1 MTDKKE
7 GGLLDSLGGFFIK
20 PTDESEEV
28 PPTATSTPNS
38 VKPTLISTLA
48 ASAPIS
54 VSTSQQ
60 GPSPRSVELLKAAQ
74 EKVPPDNAQFKLDAA
89 MQSIAA
95 LEPDPVKRRT
105 MATAILASQG
115 VSPEKIANDEKR
127 AREIMAAYL
136 NEVNTQLGTKLSE
149 SVTSVRERAGNL
161 RQQATELD
169 TEIAR
174 IREQQATLNSEATE
188 LDASA
193 SSEEAALNALSADIQ
208 SALAL
213 VNS

>member
-1 MTDKKE
+1 
-7 GGLLDSLGGFFIK
+7 
-20 PTDESEEV
+20 
-28 PPTATSTPNS
+28 
-38 VKPTLISTLA
+38 
-48 ASAPIS
+48 
-54 VSTSQQ
+54 
-60 GPSPRSVELLKAAQ
+60 
-74 EKVPPDNAQFKLDAA
+74 